1 LGLTLIRKSEG
12 VRRKRNP
19 TVALVL
25 AGGAVTGGAFKVGG
39 LKALDDFL
47 VGRKVTD
54 LDLYVGLSAG
64 SILAVSLAGG
74 ITPDEMLKVLEG
86 TSGKFKQLA
95 PGHFYNPNVREFIER
110 PARFFYDLFSYVPG
124 VARDFLQGLPE
135 LPRALAPSARA
146 FLRQPSYTHAE
157 EVMMALMDHVSPE
170 REVPA
175 LLSHIPTGF
184 FDNRSIERWLRKNL
198 ERVRLPNDFQGFEA
212 KRERRLYIAACDL
225 DTAERVVFGADE
237 NSEATISEA
246 VQASTALPIFYRPA
260 RIHGVDYV
268 DGGVRHT
275 ANIDVAV
282 EKGADLVI
290 CYNPF
295 RPFLNRIDDE
305 DGASRYFAGG
315 RYLSDHGLFV
325 VLNQVFRTLLH
336 SRLKLGLQRYLAD
349 ERFQGDIVLLE
360 PRERDADFFGINPLA
375 FWRRADAI
383 RHGFESVRTT
393 VEQNFDQLDTVF
405 RRYGLQLDRSA
416 ARRKAEKLRNT
427 RGWKVTDDLA
437 AADAQDGRP
446 NLRLVS

>member
-1 LGLTLIRKSEG
+1 MGLTLIRKSQG

-25 AGGAVTGGAFKVGG
+25 AGGAVSGGAFKVGG

-74 ITPDEMLKVLEG
+74 ITPDEMLKVIEG
-86 TSGKFKQLA
+86 TSGRFSQLS
-95 PGHFYNPNVREFIER
+95 PGHFYNPNVREFLAR
-110 PARFFYDLFSYVPG
+110 PARFFFDLFSYVPG
-124 VARDFLQGLPE
+124 VARDFLQGLPD
-135 LPRALAPSARA
+135 LPAALGPTARA
-146 FLRQPSYTHAE
+146 FLREPTYTRAE

-184 FDNRSIERWLRKNL
+184 FDNRSLEGWLRKNL
-198 ERVRLPNDFQGFEA
+198 ERIRLPNDFEGFES
-212 KRERRLYIAACDL
+212 KRQRRLYIAACDL

-237 NSEATISEA
+237 NTDATISQA

-260 RIHGVDYV
+260 RINGVDYV

-275 ANIDVAV
+275 ANIDIAI

-295 RPFLNRIDDE
+295 RPFLNRIDD
-305 DGASRYFAGG
+305 DDAASRYFAGG

-336 SRLKLGLQRYLAD
+336 SRLKIGLQRYLAD

-360 PRERDADFFGINPLA
+360 PRERDADFFGINPIA
-375 FWRRADAI
+375 FWRRAEAI

-393 VEQNFDQLDTVF
+393 LEQNFEQLGAVF
-405 RRYGLQLDRSA
+405 ERYGLELDRTA
-416 ARRKAEKLRNT
+416 ARRKAEKLRSA
-427 RGWKVTDDLA
+427 RGWKVTEEA
-437 AADAQDGRP
+437 AAAEGRP
-446 NLRLVS
+446 GLRLVS

>member
-146 FLRQPSYTHAE
+146 FLREPSYTHAE

-393 VEQNFDQLDTVF
+393 VEQNFEQLDTVF

-416 ARRKAEKLRNT
+416 ARRKAEKLRNA
-427 RGWKVTDDLA
+427 RGWKVTDET